1 MNARRVRR
9 RPDVLPLNFRYPF
22 SASAIVERAA
32 ICDQGARAE
41 RDTIS
46 DAHSMKTAHQ
56 TVTDPLSFEAEAPRH
71 LASWYAPGWSDR
83 IGDRLLMF
91 DNTSAPSLELLR
103 FKALLAAAPGF
114 ERALRERVEMLRG
127 LRHPSFSEIR
137 AVESLDGGDGLALV
151 SNHVAGKRLA
161 EILREAKGPSFAL
174 ALIRQLTPALV
185 LLQQQGDGVAHGA
198 IAADRIV
205 VTPEGR
211 LVIVEHVLGRA
222 LERLNFTAE
231 RLWADLRIAVAPTA
245 NLLNPRLD
253 GRTDVVQLAVTALTL
268 LLGRPLRP
276 DETPDRFPVMLDH
289 IAKTTAPGSPSFP
302 FLRNWLGRALQIDGQ
317 LFGSALD
324 AQDALDDLP
333 SDRGQQWR
341 DFSRLL
347 TAPSGSV
354 DEDVE
359 TVPDHRPA
367 RPEPVVVRH
376 QFVEEPAAAAVEV
389 AAPPEPPAQF
399 RVEEPAPISVGHED
413 GALLTA
419 PRNSPPRES
428 PLFSDERDL
437 PRPPASSRASIRPEH
452 VLRPP
457 SLGLEYRSSRA
468 AAPAHVNAASRPLG
482 TATPPGAAAV
492 DRPPARK
499 GTPAWVTATLG
510 VLAVCEALIIGGL
523 AYVKGPFRSAAITIE
538 SGQPGS
544 DVIVD
549 GRSIGVTPLTLTV
562 DSATKSVRVAP
573 PAVGAL
579 AARGRSGERIRE
591 SSPVVGPPAPAAVHT
606 ATVPSVRSG
615 GLRLSAP
622 IDLEILENGRRLGSN
637 AGPIVMTPGS
647 HQLELVNA
655 ALGYRTRET
664 VVVKNGQTTALMVS
678 LPNGRLSVNALPWA
692 EVWIDD
698 KPVGE
703 TPLGNLSI
711 PIGEHQVVFRHPQLG
726 ERRQL
731 AVVRADGVSRVS
743 VNLQQ

>member
-1 MNARRVRR
+1 
-9 RPDVLPLNFRYPF
+9 
-22 SASAIVERAA
+22 
-32 ICDQGARAE
+32 
-41 RDTIS
+41 
-46 DAHSMKTAHQ
+46 MKTAHQ
-56 TVTDPLSFEAEAPRH
+56 TVTDPPSFEAEAPRH

-114 ERALRERVEMLRG
+114 EMALRERVEMLRAF
-127 LRHPSFSEIR
+127 RHPSFAEIR

-161 EILREAKGPSFAL
+161 EVLREAKGPSFAL

-211 LVIVEHVLGRA
+211 LVIVEHVLGPA
-222 LERLNFTAE
+222 LERLNFTAG
-231 RLWADLRIAVAPTA
+231 RLWADLQIAVAPTA
-245 NLLNPRLD
+245 NRQHPRLD

-276 DETPDRFPVMLDH
+276 DETPDRFPAMLDH
-289 IAKTTAPGSPSFP
+289 IAKGAGPGSSSVP
-302 FLRNWLGRALQIDGQ
+302 FLRSWLGRALQIDGQ
-317 LFGSALD
+317 LFGSAID

-333 SDRGQQWR
+333 SDRGQHWR

-347 TAPSGSV
+347 AAPSAILDEHVETAP
-354 DEDVE
+354 
-359 TVPDHRPA
+359 DHSP
-367 RPEPVVVRH
+367 RPEPVVIRH
-376 QFVEEPAAAAVEV
+376 QFAEEPVAAAVAV

-399 RVEEPAPISVGHED
+399 RVNEPAPISVVHDD
-413 GALLTA
+413 GALLA
-419 PRNSPPRES
+419 ALRNSQPRES
-428 PLFSDERDL
+428 PLFSDECDP
-437 PRPPASSRASIRPEH
+437 PRTAASSRAPIRPER

-468 AAPAHVNAASRPLG
+468 AAPPHVNTASRPLG
-482 TATPPGAAAV
+482 VATPPRAAAT
-492 DRPPARK
+492 DRQPARK
-499 GTPAWVTATLG
+499 GTPAWVTASLA

-573 PAVGAL
+573 PAAGAL
-579 AARGRSGERIRE
+579 AGRPRNGERGRETSPAA
-591 SSPVVGPPAPAAVHT
+591 SSPAAAAHAVP
-606 ATVPSVRSG
+606 TVPPVRAG

-622 IDLEILENGRRLGSN
+622 IDLEVMENGRRLGSN
-637 AGPIVMTPGS
+637 AAPILMTAGS

-664 VVVKNGQTTALMVS
+664 VVVKNGQTTALTVS

-703 TPLGNLSI
+703 TPLGNLSL

-726 ERRQL
+726 ERRQM